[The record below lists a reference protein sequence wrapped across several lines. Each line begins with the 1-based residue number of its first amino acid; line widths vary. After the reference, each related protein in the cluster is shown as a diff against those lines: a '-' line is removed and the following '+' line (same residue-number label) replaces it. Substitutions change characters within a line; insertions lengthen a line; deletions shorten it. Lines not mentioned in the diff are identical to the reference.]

1 MGEGSALTPPL
12 NLVAYGVAAVG
23 FLVLTLL
30 LFVSWEGRTQGVRL
44 ITACA
49 VTTAWAALLAFTR
62 PSPALTLLA
71 EFLRYGAWFYV
82 MTGLTRTTGIAAW
95 LSRAAHVAWIGAL
108 VVLFFAPLLVK
119 LGFIAPDPTRF
130 LANAGLLLS
139 LLGLLLLEQIYR
151 NSREGGRYAFKFL
164 VFALGLMFAYDLFLY
179 SQAQLLKAIEPVA
192 WGARG
197 LVTVLMVPLI
207 AIAAR
212 RNPQWSLNLFVSRH
226 VVFYSTSFMVV
237 GVYLLLMALG
247 GYWIRWVGGGW
258 GRAAQLVFFAGAGVV
273 LAILLAS
280 GSLRRRLRVFLSQHF
295 YRNKY
300 DYRVEWLRFVRALSV
315 PEEGLDARENALRA
329 MAQVVNS
336 PGGVLFLRSDDG
348 AEFKPVA
355 AWPRGEFE
363 VGRPVPLPPLDE
375 MTAFLAKQQWVID
388 LAELRA
394 TPDAYGDLSPPELTR
409 DAAGAQDRR
418 FRLIVPLTHVDD
430 LVGFAVLADPPGA
443 FKPNYE
449 DRDLLKTL
457 GRHVA
462 VHLAQYDADRK
473 LAESRQFE
481 TYHRL
486 TAFVMH
492 DLRNLTAQ
500 LALIVSNAERHKRN
514 PEFVDDAIGTIANST
529 ARMQRLIEQLQ
540 QREAQSPARRVSL
553 SEIARSACERC
564 RARRPVPICDRVAED
579 AWVDADPERLTMIVE
594 HVIRNA
600 QEATREDG
608 SVVVRVSINGAID
621 DSASARRQ
629 GSTSALDDAPTLDRT
644 TSAQLTVTDTGTGM
658 SPDFVAER
666 LFKPFDTTKGSKGMG
681 IGAYQVREYV
691 RSLGGR
697 VQVTSEKGKGT
708 SFTLILPRVV
718 GDKSVNT
725 KESGHS
731 GDVDS

>member
-1 MGEGSALTPPL
+1 LTLPL
-12 NLVAYGVAAVG
+12 DLVAYGAAAAG

-30 LFVSWEGRTQGVRL
+30 LLVSWEGRASGGRL
-44 ITACA
+44 ITAC
-49 VTTAWAALLAFTR
+49 VITTVWAALLAFAR
-62 PSPALTLLA
+62 PAPALILLV

-82 MTGLTRTTGIAAW
+82 LTGLTRPTGIAAW
-95 LSRAAHVAWIGAL
+95 LSRAVHVAWVGAVMML
-108 VVLFFAPLLVK
+108 VFAPLLVK
-119 LGFIAPDPTRF
+119 TGILAPDPALL

-151 NSREGGRYAFKFL
+151 NSREDGRYAFKFL
-164 VFALGLMFAYDLFLY
+164 VFALGLMFSFDLFLY

-207 AIAAR
+207 GIAAR

-247 GYWIRWVGGGW
+247 GYWIRMVGGGW
-258 GRAAQLVFFAGAGVV
+258 GRAAQLVFFAGAGVA

-300 DYRVEWLRFVRALSV
+300 DYRVEWLRFVGALSA
-315 PEEGLDARENALRA
+315 PDEGLDPRENALRA
-329 MAQVVNS
+329 ISQVVNS
-336 PGGVLFLRSDDG
+336 PGGVLFMRSEEGGD
-348 AEFKPVA
+348 FNPVA
-355 AWPRGEFE
+355 AWPRGAFE
-363 VGRPVPLPPLDE
+363 VGRPLPLPPVRE
-375 MTAFLAKQQWVID
+375 MTEFLARHQWVID
-388 LAELRA
+388 LAELRD
-394 TPDAYGDLSPPELTR
+394 TPDAYENLPPTECVH
-409 DAAGAQDRR
+409 DAGSSHDRR
-418 FRLIVPLTHVDD
+418 FRLVVPLTHVDE
-430 LVGFAVLADPPGA
+430 LVGFTVLADPPGK
-443 FKPNYE
+443 FRPNYE

-462 VHLAQYDADRK
+462 VHLAQFDADRR

-500 LALIVSNAERHKRN
+500 LALIVSNAERHRRN

-553 SEIARSACERC
+553 AEIARDACERC
-564 RARRPVPICDRVAED
+564 RTRRPAPTCDGVAED
-579 AWVDADPERLTMIVE
+579 AWIDADPERLTMIVE

-600 QEATREDG
+600 QEATLEDG
-608 SVVVRVSINGAID
+608 SVVVRVSINGATH
-621 DSASARRQ
+621 DSACAASQ
-629 GSTSALDDAPTLDRT
+629 GSTSALDDAS
-644 TSAQLTVTDTGTGM
+644 TSDQILTAELTVTDTGSGM
-658 SPDFVAER
+658 SPEFVAER
-666 LFKPFDTTKGSKGMG
+666 LFKPFETTKGSRGMG
-681 IGAYQVREYV
+681 IGAYQVREYI

-708 SFTLILPRVV
+708 SFTLIFPRAIA
-718 GDKSVNT
+718 GKSVNM
-725 KESGHS
+725 KESTHPGAAVS
-731 GDVDS
+731 